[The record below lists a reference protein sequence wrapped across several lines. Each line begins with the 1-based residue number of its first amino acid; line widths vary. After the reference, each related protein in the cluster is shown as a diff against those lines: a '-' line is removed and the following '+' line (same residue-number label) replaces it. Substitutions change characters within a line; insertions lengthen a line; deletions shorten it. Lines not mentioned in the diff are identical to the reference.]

1 MARPHVIRRRSRH
14 DRGDTPIGEVLRM
27 VRDERW
33 DIPTNIE
40 YEYAGDD
47 TVTEVR
53 RCFDFCRNILG
64 A

>member
-1 MARPHVIRRRSRH
+1 
-14 DRGDTPIGEVLRM
+14 M